1 MTTND
6 FMKAVLP
13 VAGDIVK
20 DVIMSKMN
28 NGENNNTEK
37 TKVDIDKKRSGVDIF
52 SKPDKIVVNVNIYMN
67 IYSGLGSNALSMTGK
82 NYIEEY

>member
-6 FMKAVLP
+6 FMKAILP

-20 DVIMSKMN
+20 DVVMNKMG

-37 TKVDIDKKRSGVDIF
+37 TKVDIDKKKSGIDIF
-52 SKPDKIVVNVNIYMN
+52 SKPGKIVVNVNIYMN
-67 IYSGLGSNALSMTGK
+67 IYSGLGSNVLSMTGK

>member
-20 DVIMSKMN
+20 DVIMSKMSN
-28 NGENNNTEK
+28 DGNNTEK
-37 TKVDIDKKRSGVDIF
+37 SKVDIDKKRSGIDIF
-52 SKPDKIVVNVNIYMN
+52 TKPNKIEVNVNIYMN
-67 IYSGLGSNALSMTGK
+67 IYSGLGANVLSMTGR
-82 NYIEEY
+82 NYVEEY

>member
-28 NGENNNTEK
+28 NDGNNTEK
-37 TKVDIDKKRSGVDIF
+37 TKVDIDKKKSGIDIF
-52 SKPDKIVVNVNIYMN
+52 TKPNKIEVNVNIYMN
-67 IYSGLGSNALSMTGK
+67 IYSGLGANVLSMTGR
-82 NYIEEY
+82 NYVEEY

>member
-6 FMKAVLP
+6 FMKAILP

-20 DVIMSKMN
+20 DVVMNKMG

-37 TKVDIDKKRSGVDIF
+37 TKVDIDKKKSGIDIF
-52 SKPDKIVVNVNIYMN
+52 SKPDKIVINVNIYMN